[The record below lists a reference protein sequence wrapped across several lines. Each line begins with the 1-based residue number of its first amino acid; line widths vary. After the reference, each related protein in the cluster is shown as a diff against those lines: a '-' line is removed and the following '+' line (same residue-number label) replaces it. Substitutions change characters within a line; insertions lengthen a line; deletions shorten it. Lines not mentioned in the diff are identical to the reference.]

1 MGGKLGASEPRFHVA
16 PAEGLGRGIWG
27 GGLEALCGE
36 LEVRG
41 CFVAAAVT
49 FTRFPLPLSSAPFEH
64 PA

>member
-1 MGGKLGASEPRFHVA
+1 MA